1 MRRHEHEQRRT
12 DPATAIPREPEPLP
26 AEATLLGLQRTAG
39 NRAVSSLLARQPG
52 PGQRKPS
59 TSTLGLGEDIG
70 VIPLESANLG
80 RADQDGNIQEITVI
94 FVGNDLVPKLHE
106 MHLKGTPVDEGF
118 YSSVAMRL
126 NLKGI
131 LISAMTVTDDREHGG
146 QIVSMTLNCTSIKHE
161 KAP

>member
-12 DPATAIPREPEPLP
+12 DPATASPREPESLP

-39 NRAVSSLLARQPG
+39 NRAVRSLLARQPG

-131 LISAMTVTDDREHGG
+131 LISAMTVTEDREHGD
-146 QIVSMTLNCTSIKHE
+146 QIVSMTLNCTSVRRE

>member
-1 MRRHEHEQRRT
+1 MRHDREQRRS
-12 DPATAIPREPEPLP
+12 DPTTTGPREPEPLP
-26 AEATLLGLQRTAG
+26 AESTVLGLQRTAG

-52 PGQRKPS
+52 PGQRTPS

-80 RADQDGNIQEITVI
+80 RADQDGNIQEITVV
-94 FVGNDLVPKLHE
+94 FVGNDLVPKLNE
-106 MHLKGTPVDEGF
+106 MFLKGTPVEEGF

-131 LISAMTVTDDREHGG
+131 LISAMTVTEDREHGG
-146 QIVSMTLNCTSIKHE
+146 ELVSLTLNCTSIQHE
-161 KAP
+161 PVR

>member
-1 MRRHEHEQRRT
+1 M
-12 DPATAIPREPEPLP
+12 I
-26 AEATLLGLQRTAG
+26 AG
-39 NRAVSSLLARQPG
+39 PLLARQPG

-70 VIPLESANLG
+70 VIPLESVNLG

-131 LISAMTVTDDREHGG
+131 LISAMTVTEDREHGG
-146 QIVSMTLNCTSIKHE
+146 EIVSMTLNCTSVQHE
-161 KAP
+161 PAR